1 MNTELYYN
9 SSDTICAISTPPGAG
24 GVAVARVSGEKAF
37 DIVGKIWRGKDI
49 DSFRSHTAHLGEII
63 NPADDTV
70 LDQAVLTVFRSPRS
84 FTGDDVAEISV
95 HGSKWIQ
102 RQLLNALISSGARL
116 ALPGEF
122 TRRAFASGKM
132 DLAEAEAVADLI
144 ASSSAAAHRQA
155 MTQMRGAFSKHIE
168 ETRAKLVELASLLE
182 LELDFSEED
191 VEFASRRK
199 LHDLAAETARTLLR
213 LSDSFATGCAVKDG
227 IPVAIIGK
235 TNVGKSSLLNT
246 LLGDDRAIVSEIHGT
261 TRDIVEDT
269 AEIGQYLVRF
279 KDTAG
284 IRQSDDP
291 VENIGIERS
300 RKAADEAML
309 VLLLIDSAEPDVDGL
324 GIERLDPERTI
335 VVYNKTDLC
344 EIPRQFRDKIDS
356 MLPGVRSVA
365 ISALNENGIEELK
378 VLMTDVL
385 NKKLKNSSESDIL
398 VTNARHAQAFAAAAT
413 LLTAVADGIDNMV
426 PVDLIAQDLRE
437 AIQNLASVT
446 GEITTPEILQNIF
459 QSFCIGK

>member
-1 MNTELYYN
+1 M
-9 SSDTICAISTPPGAG
+9 
-24 GVAVARVSGEKAF
+24 
-37 DIVGKIWRGKDI
+37 
-49 DSFRSHTAHLGEII
+49 
-63 NPADDTV
+63 
-70 LDQAVLTVFRSPRS
+70 
-84 FTGDDVAEISV
+84 
-95 HGSKWIQ
+95 
-102 RQLLNALISSGARL
+102 
-116 ALPGEF
+116 
-122 TRRAFASGKM
+122 
-132 DLAEAEAVADLI
+132 
-144 ASSSAAAHRQA
+144 
-155 MTQMRGAFSKHIE
+155 
-168 ETRAKLVELASLLE
+168 
-182 LELDFSEED
+182 
-191 VEFASRRK
+191 
-199 LHDLAAETARTLLR
+199 
-213 LSDSFATGCAVKDG
+213 KDG

-309 VLLLIDSAEPDVDGL
+309 VLLLVDSAEPDVDGL

-344 EIPRQFRDKIDS
+344 EMPRQFRDRIDS
-356 MLPGVRSVA
+356 MLPGAPSVA

-378 VLMTDVL
+378 EMMTQVLD
-385 NKKLKNSSESDIL
+385 KKLKDCSESDIL